1 MNPRLAALIVALA
14 LSWFLLGYTRGLW
27 NDYWLIKDGR
37 EGMAT
42 VNYPLW
48 IGHDAV
54 AYRYTVEGK
63 EYGGKSGRNYRDPR
77 YMNVQA
83 GEKSVVY
90 YSASH
95 PWLSSLRRP
104 EVVGQGW
111 PVVLLILLLAIK
123 AAITIIK
130 PQSRW
135 ALNFDVRGSIK

>member
-1 MNPRLAALIVALA
+1 VNPRLAALLIAA
-14 LSWFLLGYTRGLW
+14 PLSWFLLGYASGVW
-27 NDYWLIKDGR
+27 SDYWLLKDGR

-42 VNYPLW
+42 VTHPLW
-48 IGHDAV
+48 TGHNAV

-63 EYGGKSGRNYRDPR
+63 EYSGKSGRNYQDPR
-77 YMNVQA
+77 YMYVQT

-104 EVVGQGW
+104 EVPSQGW
-111 PVVLLILLLAIK
+111 PVVLLVVLLAIR
-123 AAITIIK
+123 AVITIIT

-135 ALNFDVRGSIK
+135 ALNFNRRGNIN